1 MFVFKKQ
8 VREIVLHA
16 TVVDETD
23 GSLLVSTAATG
34 GSAFFLQSLD
44 QVSEITRAL
53 AHGTRRQDTIP
64 YTPQNQ
70 NVSASCH
77 PVVVEARATGYGR
90 LTVRTQSGYY
100 TGESVR

>member
-1 MFVFKKQ
+1 MFVLKKQ
-8 VREIVLHA
+8 VREVVLHA

-23 GSLLVSTAATG
+23 GLLLVSTAATG

-70 NVSASCH
+70 NVTSCH
-77 PVVVEARATGYGR
+77 PVVVEARATEYGR
-90 LTVRTQSGYY
+90 LTVRTRSGYY

>member
-34 GSAFFLQSLD
+34 GSAFFPRAWTKSARSRERWPTTFA
-44 QVSEITRAL
+44 VSTPSHI
-53 AHGTRRQDTIP
+53 RRKIKT
-64 YTPQNQ
+64 
-70 NVSASCH
+70 
-77 PVVVEARATGYGR
+77 
-90 LTVRTQSGYY
+90 
-100 TGESVR
+100 